1 MDRNKR
7 RVTYVTGANSTLSG
21 YGMNEGKKRV
31 IQNLYTFINNLSTV
45 IHKSVEKS
53 VENLRIN

>member
-21 YGMNEGKKRV
+21 YGMNEGKKKKKNSR
-31 IQNLYTFINNLSTV
+31 LGGC
-45 IHKSVEKS
+45 KSACK
-53 VENLRIN
+53 L